1 MEVSFNNPNDDK
13 KTEIY
18 LSKLLL
24 EFIWQ
29 RIAKEQEESD

>member
-13 KTEIY
+13 KTENY
-18 LSKLLL
+18 LSRLLL

-29 RIAKEQEESD
+29 RMVKEQEESG